1 MVLTKRMI
9 RDLLFF
15 KGAMS
20 LDDLMTHY
28 NLKHTPDTKLKVSG
42 LLVKLYERGEVLQ
55 NSSNEWYCIVHVKG

>member
-1 MVLTKRMI
+1 MILTAQML

-20 LDDLMTHY
+20 LDELMAHY
-28 NLKHTPDTKLKVSG
+28 NLDHTADTKLRISG